1 MAEPAPDKNVVNE
14 NNSDTSLPDR
24 DTDDIS
30 VDLVDE
36 TNINQKTSIFSENN
50 AENALGTVENAL
62 EVESEIVEEIN
73 ILAVDEVNA
82 DESKEPHENEHV
94 PIVPIEDPFEKAT
107 KYLAKHN
114 IIGLFQVI
122 TFPLFWFLGTLLLD
136 NQIFGII
143 CLLNFHEKYPAGLKL
158 CIITINMYRTLKRLL
173 YIAV

>member
-1 MAEPAPDKNVVNE
+1 MDLCSWDARVDFRF
-14 NNSDTSLPDR
+14 SFGR
-24 DTDDIS
+24 DPG
-30 VDLVDE
+30 L
-36 TNINQKTSIFSENN
+36 
-50 AENALGTVENAL
+50 L
-62 EVESEIVEEIN
+62 
-73 ILAVDEVNA
+73 NA

-143 CLLNFHEKYPAGLKL
+143 KL
-158 CIITINMYRTLKRLL
+158 S
-173 YIAV
+173 